1 MEFYTVKDIAEMLS
15 VNEETVRRWIR
26 DGKLEA
32 ERGSGRQGSK
42 VSDASLKVFLEN
54 NKGLINGTAATTL
67 GLGVLGTI
75 GIAGTSFVSPLVS
88 AIPIIGGAVFG
99 ANLIKKLKAE
109 KQDKKAIKIE
119 LMEQEFE
126 LEKKK
131 AQLATEI
138 ARLQNEVKLIDS
150 QIEKIKEIVKDID
163 RQQDK

>member
-42 VSDASLKVFLEN
+42 VSDASLKRFLEN

-67 GLGVLGTI
+67 GLGVLGSI
-75 GIAGTSFVSPLVS
+75 GIAGAALVSPLVGL
-88 AIPIIGGAVFG
+88 ATPIIGGSVLG

-163 RQQDK
+163 RED